1 MNASRR
7 SMEEVDGRKMTE
19 YRAKSIAELGD
30 LVVREARPGYAG
42 ASRLE
47 SVRQAVEEGL
57 PVEAV
62 KDLQAELKRF
72 GVRRPSEYVDSIV
85 SRATLQRRDRLKPAE
100 GEKLVR
106 VAALLAT
113 AADVWGDEEDAGA
126 FLTSPHPM
134 LGGAVPI
141 DLARSEIGARQVEHI
156 LLAMDLGLPV

>member
-1 MNASRR
+1 MDASG
-7 SMEEVDGRKMTE
+7 GRWKKMTE
-19 YRAKSIAELGD
+19 YRAKSIAELGA
-30 LVVREARPGYAG
+30 LVVKEARPGYAG
-42 ASRLE
+42 PSRLE

-62 KDLQAELKRF
+62 KQLQAELKRF

-100 GEKLVR
+100 GEQIVR

-113 AADVWGDEEDAGA
+113 AADIWGDEEDAGA

-141 DLARSEIGARQVEHI
+141 DLARSEIGARQVERI

>member
-1 MNASRR
+1 MNISKRL
-7 SMEEVDGRKMTE
+7 
-19 YRAKSIAELGD
+19 AELGA

-42 ASRLE
+42 PSQLE
-47 SVRQAVEEGL
+47 RVRKAVEEGL

-62 KDLQAELKRF
+62 KELQAELKRL

-85 SRATLQRRDRLKPAE
+85 SRATLQRRDRLEPAE
-100 GEKLVR
+100 GEQLVR
-106 VAALLAT
+106 VAAVLAT
-113 AADVWGDEEDAGA
+113 AVDVWGHDEAASE

-134 LGGAVPI
+134 LGGAVPV

>member
-1 MNASRR
+1 
-7 SMEEVDGRKMTE
+7 MTE
-19 YRAKSIAELGD
+19 YRAKIAELGA

-47 SVRQAVEEGL
+47 GVRQAVEEGL

-62 KDLQAELKRF
+62 RELQAELKRF

>member
-1 MNASRR
+1 MNVHRR
-7 SMEEVDGRKMTE
+7 GSLT
-19 YRAKSIAELGD
+19 ELGA
-30 LVVREARPGYAG
+30 LAVREARPGYAG
-42 ASRLE
+42 PSRLE
-47 SVRQAVEEGL
+47 SVRQAVEQGL

-62 KDLQAELKRF
+62 RELQAELKRF

-100 GEKLVR
+100 GEQLVR
-106 VAALLAT
+106 VASVLAT
-113 AADVWGDEEDAGA
+113 AVDIWGNEEDAGA

-141 DLARSEIGARQVEHI
+141 DLARSDIGARQVEHI